1 MIGDRAWIATGPSGR
16 VLHLGESDGWSV
28 DQVMGEGPFVV
39 VDVGCLECHMAT
51 YIVGVFM
58 RHADAEAA
66 AAARRKRGDEFRTD
80 RAVLIFGPGEFGM
93 ADQ

>member
-1 MIGDRAWIATGPSGR
+1 M
-16 VLHLGESDGWSV
+16 SD
-28 DQVMGEGPFVV
+28 GPFVV

-51 YIVGVFM
+51 YVVGLYAERAV
-58 RHADAEAA
+58 AEAA
-66 AAARRKRGDEFRTD
+66 AAKRRKRGDEFRTD